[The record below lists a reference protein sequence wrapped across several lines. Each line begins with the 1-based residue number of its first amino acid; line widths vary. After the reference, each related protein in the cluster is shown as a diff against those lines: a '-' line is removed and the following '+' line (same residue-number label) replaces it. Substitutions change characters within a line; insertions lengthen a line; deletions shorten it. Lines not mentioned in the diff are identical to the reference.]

1 MNFVTLYRLGNPVD
15 GVKRPMANGNEGSTP
30 ALGDAQARKP
40 LRAPP
45 GATPKD
51 VRDRAILAILI
62 YHGMRHEECALRV
75 RNLQSGQG
83 VVHFSVSGKRGK
95 LRFVPVHAIAQ
106 WLTEEYLALVLGSN
120 ETENSFKQ
128 IGATSQRRRHP
139 MNQEIPGTLHA

>member
-40 LRAPP
+40 LRVPP

-62 YHGMRHEECALRV
+62 YHGMRHEERALRV
-75 RNLQSGQG
+75 RNLQGGGQG
-83 VVHFSVSGKRGK
+83 AGGLSVSG
-95 LRFVPVHAIAQ
+95 
-106 WLTEEYLALVLGSN
+106 
-120 ETENSFKQ
+120 
-128 IGATSQRRRHP
+128 
-139 MNQEIPGTLHA
+139 